1 MILKQIDK
9 TIELKLAICG
19 PGSSGKTTYFK
30 KLFQHY
36 DKDIYSIENTN
47 YRTLLYDYGNLDIT
61 DKNWNIRIHV
71 YTLAGSDYY
80 LINRAT
86 ALEAVDGL
94 IFIADLGKEVWTR
107 NIESWNELK
116 LLFGHAFYDFPI
128 LIAFNKSDLEQREK
142 FHFFQFL
149 QKIDYKKFH
158 NIESAEICALQ
169 DEGITNSF
177 EKIVELTV
185 KELNLLKLITY
196 LS

>member
-9 TIELKLAICG
+9 IIELKLAICG
-19 PGSSGKTTYFK
+19 PASSGKTTYFK

-47 YRTLLYDYGNLDIT
+47 YRTLLYDYGNLDIR

-86 ALEAVDGL
+86 ALEGVDGM
-94 IFIADLGKEVWTR
+94 IFIADLGKDVWKR
-107 NIESWNELK
+107 NVESWWELK
-116 LLFGHAFYDFPI
+116 ALFGQALYEFPI
-128 LIAFNKSDLEQREK
+128 LIIFNKSDLDKSDK
-142 FHFFQFL
+142 FDFYQFL
-149 QKIDYKKFH
+149 QKIEYEKFH
-158 NIESAEICALQ
+158 NIESAEISAIF
-169 DEGITNSF
+169 DEGILESF
-177 EKIVELTV
+177 HKIVELTI